1 MQDSKREGQ
10 FFCKDCNEKNKIAE
24 YLHGLRLG
32 YKGGMTLREWCKS
45 HGFSSVLWSHLE
57 NGLWEITPLKIER
70 TYTKEELASEI
81 SKAKEEVLKEV
92 KNRFGGS
99 VLLEASGGKI
109 VKKTP
114 PLDSWLQSEL
124 DKLSKKNKCSGK

>member
-1 MQDSKREGQ
+1 MQDSKMILIW
-10 FFCKDCNEKNKIAE
+10 NKIVVGAQT
-24 YLHGLRLG
+24 GNTRLLNEAD
-32 YKGGMTLREWCKS
+32 KELREY
-45 HGFSSVLWSHLE
+45 FD
-57 NGLWEITPLKIER
+57 
-70 TYTKEELASEI
+70 SEI
-81 SKAKEEVLKEV
+81 SKAKGEVLKEV

>member
-1 MQDSKREGQ
+1 MKNKMQDSKRSPVSFTLDEVISATRDLEKIMRNYGWE
-10 FFCKDCNEKNKIAE
+10 DCPMC
-24 YLHGLRLG
+24 G
-32 YKGGMTLREWCKS
+32 YSPRRMIDFL
-45 HGFSSVLWSHLE
+45 VL
-57 NGLWEITPLKIER
+57 ID
-70 TYTKEELASEI
+70 SEI
-81 SKAKEEVLKEV
+81 SKAKGEVLKEV